1 MLNSNVL
8 PSAKKLDYLNIEKVT
23 RKGDLFLFAAF
34 FTALLFLLLVDTNS
48 SKRYALIVAGGKG
61 IRIKSEMPKQF
72 IELNGKPI
80 LLHTIEA
87 FLKYSSAISIVLVL
101 PEEDFKIW
109 ETICKKFSFH
119 QPVILQ
125 KGGATRFQSVK
136 NGLDKIQG
144 EGLVAI
150 HDGVRPLVSVDL
162 IDASFRLA
170 AVHGSAV
177 AAVRLKESIRMLD
190 QDNTK
195 AIDRSTFRIIQT
207 PQTFDL
213 ALIKNAYQL
222 KEDPSL
228 TDDASVAEKS
238 GHVISLFDG
247 SYKNIKITTAEDLIV
262 AEALMRAE

>member
-1 MLNSNVL
+1 MT
-8 PSAKKLDYLNIEKVT
+8 E
-23 RKGDLFLFAAF
+23 
-34 FTALLFLLLVDTNS
+34 
-48 SKRYALIVAGGKG
+48 YALIVAGGKG
-61 IRIKSEMPKQF
+61 TRIKSALPKQF

-87 FLKYSSAISIVLVL
+87 FLKYSPTLSIILVL

-109 ETICKKFSFH
+109 KTICNKFNFSKS
-119 QPVILQ
+119 VILQ
-125 KGGATRFQSVK
+125 KGGETRFQSVK
-136 NGLDKIQG
+136 NGLDKIEG

-150 HDGVRPLVSVDL
+150 HDGVRPLVSADL
-162 IDASFRLA
+162 IGASFRLA

-177 AAVRLKESIRMLD
+177 AAVRLKESIRMTD

-195 AIDRSTFRIIQT
+195 AVDRSKFRVIQT

-213 ALIKNAYQL
+213 QLIKKAYQL

-238 GHVISLFDG
+238 GQVISLFEG
-247 SYKNIKITTAEDLIV
+247 SYENIKITTAEDLIV
-262 AEALMRAE
+262 AEALLRMKS